1 MEISQMWSKI
11 KKWMSSEP
19 EPEHQQSGPYLDDDG
34 LMAKDVEDT
43 ASADLSQ
50 AKRGASAVNLQN
62 TSAGQLERYEKIQVS
77 LRRFID
83 KLQTMNNNLEQQFK
97 QHRELIE
104 KLDAMPELVKN
115 LPSMVDN
122 QEKIRTQLAEQI
134 ADMQSKNEQ
143 FVEAVE
149 KIPSEMGR
157 QTDLL
162 EEINEQLSI
171 KADAE
176 DNMASGF
183 RKFNEI
189 LARLNQNTLN
199 HTDSIMQMSKTFST
213 SEKFLKYVISRQNKQ
228 FIWLFAVSLSV
239 CFVAIAVL
247 AGIIIYL
254 SRPH

>member
-1 MEISQMWSKI
+1 MEIKNFWSRI
-11 KKWMSSEP
+11 KNWMSSQSEP
-19 EPEHQQSGPYLDDDG
+19 EQPHSDPALDDDG
-34 LMAKDVEDT
+34 LMTRDVEEA
-43 ASADLSQ
+43 ASAGLP
-50 AKRGASAVNLQN
+50 GARRDALTGNPPV
-62 TSAGQLERYEKIQVS
+62 AGQLERYEKIQNS
-77 LRRFID
+77 LNRFVD
-83 KLQTMNNNLEQQFK
+83 KLGVMNSNLEQQLK
-97 QHRELIE
+97 QHRELTE
-104 KLDAMPELVKN
+104 KLEEMPELVKN
-115 LPSMVDN
+115 FPSMVEN
-122 QEKIRTQLAEQI
+122 QEKIRTQLAEQM

-149 KIPSEMGR
+149 RIPAEMGR

-162 EEINEQLSI
+162 EEIKEHLSI

-183 RKFNEI
+183 RKFNDI

-239 CFVAIAVL
+239 CFVAIAALVV
-247 AGIIIYL
+247 IIIYL
-254 SRPH
+254 SRSH

>member
-1 MEISQMWSKI
+1 MENRKFWSKI

-19 EPEHQQSGPYLDDDG
+19 EPEHQQSGPHLDDDG
-34 LMAKDVEDT
+34 LMAKDVEDA
-43 ASADLSQ
+43 ASASLSG
-50 AKRGASAVNLQN
+50 AKGEASAGNIQS
-62 TSAGQLERYEKIQVS
+62 SAGQLERFEKIQIS
-77 LRRFID
+77 LNRFID
-83 KLQTMNNNLEQQFK
+83 KMQTMNNNLEQQLK
-97 QHRELIE
+97 QHRELTE

-115 LPSMVDN
+115 FPSMVEN

-134 ADMQSKNEQ
+134 ADMQSRNEQ

-149 KIPSEMGR
+149 KIPAEMGR

-247 AGIIIYL
+247 AGIIVYL

>member
-1 MEISQMWSKI
+1 MEIREFWSKI
-11 KKWMSSEP
+11 KNWMSSEP
-19 EPEHQQSGPYLDDDG
+19 QPEQQQSDPALDDDG
-34 LMAKDVEDT
+34 LMTKDVEEAARKDALT
-43 ASADLSQ
+43 GNIQ
-50 AKRGASAVNLQN
+50 NLP
-62 TSAGQLERYEKIQVS
+62 GQIERYEKIQTS
-77 LRRFID
+77 LNRFID
-83 KLQTMNNNLEQQFK
+83 KLQVMNNNLEQQLK
-97 QHRELIE
+97 QHRVLTE
-104 KLDAMPELVKN
+104 KLEEMPELVKN
-115 LPSMVDN
+115 FPSMVEN

-134 ADMQSKNEQ
+134 ADMQSKNDQ

-149 KIPSEMGR
+149 RIPAEMGR

-162 EEINEQLSI
+162 EEIKEQLSI

-183 RKFNEI
+183 RKFNDI

-239 CFVAIAVL
+239 CFIAIAVL
-247 AGIIIYL
+247 AGIIVYL

>member
-1 MEISQMWSKI
+1 
-11 KKWMSSEP
+11 MSSEP
-19 EPEHQQSGPYLDDDG
+19 EPEQYHSDPALDDDG
-34 LMAKDVEDT
+34 LMTKDVEE
-43 ASADLSQ
+43 AAAAALP
-50 AKRGASAVNLQN
+50 GARKDSLAGTNLPV
-62 TSAGQLERYEKIQVS
+62 TGQLERYEKIQNS
-77 LRRFID
+77 LNRFVD
-83 KLQTMNNNLEQQFK
+83 KLGAMNSNLEQQLK
-97 QHRELIE
+97 QHRELTE
-104 KLDAMPELVKN
+104 KLEEMPELVKN
-115 LPSMVDN
+115 FPSMVEN

-134 ADMQSKNEQ
+134 ADMQSRNEQ

-149 KIPSEMGR
+149 RIPAEMGR

-162 EEINEQLSI
+162 EEIKEQLSI

-183 RKFNEI
+183 RKFNDI

-228 FIWLFAVSLSV
+228 FIWLFVVSLSV

-247 AGIIIYL
+247 AGIIVYL

>member
-1 MEISQMWSKI
+1 MEIREFWSKI
-11 KKWMSSEP
+11 KNWMSSEP
-19 EPEHQQSGPYLDDDG
+19 QPEQQQSDPALDDDG
-34 LMAKDVEDT
+34 LMTKDVEEAAAARKD
-43 ASADLSQ
+43 ALA
-50 AKRGASAVNLQN
+50 GNIQN
-62 TSAGQLERYEKIQVS
+62 VPGQLERYEKIQNS
-77 LRRFID
+77 LNRFID
-83 KLQTMNNNLEQQFK
+83 KLQVMNNNLEQQLK
-97 QHRELIE
+97 QHRVLTE
-104 KLDAMPELVKN
+104 KLEEMPELVKN
-115 LPSMVDN
+115 FPSMVEN

-149 KIPSEMGR
+149 RIPAEMGR

-162 EEINEQLSI
+162 EEIKEQLSI

-183 RKFNEI
+183 RKFNDI

-247 AGIIIYL
+247 AGIIVYL

>member
-1 MEISQMWSKI
+1 MEIREFWSRI
-11 KKWMSSEP
+11 KNWMSSEP
-19 EPEHQQSGPYLDDDG
+19 EPEQQQSDPALDDDG
-34 LMAKDVEDT
+34 LMTKDVEEAARKDALT
-43 ASADLSQ
+43 
-50 AKRGASAVNLQN
+50 GNIQN
-62 TSAGQLERYEKIQVS
+62 VPGQLERYEKIQNS
-77 LRRFID
+77 LNMFVD
-83 KLQTMNNNLEQQFK
+83 KLGAMNNNLEQQLK
-97 QHRELIE
+97 QHRELTE
-104 KLDAMPELVKN
+104 KLEEMPELVKN
-115 LPSMVDN
+115 FPSMVEN

-149 KIPSEMGR
+149 RVPAEMGR

-162 EEINEQLSI
+162 EEIKEQLSI

-183 RKFNEI
+183 RKFNDI

-247 AGIIIYL
+247 AGIIVYL